1 MRSTTSSHILKNNK
15 NDGQTQERVKKHS
28 HFYTLHNSL
37 YAGAGLSQFSQG
49 KKHPRSTKQWQTGHC
64 FTRLSRA
71 ILPQLNTFTIPVVP
85 FFFFFFFS
93 QFHLFTYSL
102 FSGMLEKQWL
112 KSHNDFQRQIHTLV
126 YLITTAK
133 GFFA

>member
-85 FFFFFFFS
+85 FFFFFFFPN
-93 QFHLFTYSL
+93 FTYL
-102 FSGMLEKQWL
+102 PIHFFQVCL
-112 KSHNDFQRQIHTLV
+112 KSNDSKAIMTFRDKYIHL
-126 YLITTAK
+126 YI
-133 GFFA
+133 